1 MSIQLGKTLKN
12 IAIGGV
18 LAASAT
24 AVYAANDGVA
34 GPNSQG
40 DLLITLNIADT
51 VKISNLS
58 DIILPAFSGTDLQ
71 GASAACVYRNTG
83 ADYSLIA
90 SGGIGGG
97 GPFQLDDGGGT
108 TIDYTVEWDDGSGGG
123 FAGVATGVPG
133 NFTNA
138 APADD
143 DCGGGASNNGNV
155 RVTVAAADAVAAG
168 AATYSGTLTLLVAPI

>member
-1 MSIQLGKTLKN
+1 MSIQLGKTFKN

-34 GPNSQG
+34 GGTSEG

-58 DIILPAFSGTDLQ
+58 DIVLPAFSGVDLQ
-71 GASAACVYRNTG
+71 GTSAACVYRNTG
-83 ADYSLIA
+83 ADYTLTA
-90 SGGIGGG
+90 SGGVGGG
-97 GPFQLDDGGGT
+97 GPFQLDDGAAT
-108 TIDYTVEWDDGSGGG
+108 TIDYAVEWNDGSG
-123 FAGVATGVPG
+123 FAGVATGVPS

-138 APADD
+138 AAADD
-143 DCGGGASNNGNV
+143 DCGGGAANNGNV

-168 AATYSGTLTLLVAPI
+168 AAAYTGTLTLLVAPI